1 MLDRN
6 KSYLE
11 SFNFAFLG
19 LSKLLETKITKSPKL
34 VNLEVTKKCNA
45 RCDFCDYWQTQHEE
59 KLDDLKKKSRVTVGT
74 LRQRL
79 KDTQHFAPQMVRLRR
94 YINFWINVAQGRELA
109 YDGGIFFDILKIGFS
124 DALLYTLKEISLFPA

>member
-59 KLDDLKKKSRVTVGT
+59 KLDDYTDLIKKINPER
-74 LRQRL
+74 RL
-79 KDTQHFAPQMVRLRR
+79 IFEFENEPDEQF
-94 YINFWINVAQGRELA
+94 INDLTKEYNFNINQKVITANLPDSKLQKLLS
-109 YDGGIFFDILKIGFS
+109 IL
-124 DALLYTLKEISLFPA
+124 TKEYVSTP